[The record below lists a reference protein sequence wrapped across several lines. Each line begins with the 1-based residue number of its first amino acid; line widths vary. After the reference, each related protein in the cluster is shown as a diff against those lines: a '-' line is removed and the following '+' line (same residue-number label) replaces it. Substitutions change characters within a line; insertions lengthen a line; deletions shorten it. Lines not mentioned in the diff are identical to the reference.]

1 MGRRLFC
8 RRFVFMKGKM
18 PLIKIPDI
26 LIILLAAGI
35 SFFSA
40 YNAYLK
46 PRGQDQ
52 VLIRGQGGEWT
63 FPVNAE
69 ETVIVA
75 GPLGDTVVKIHE
87 NRAWVESSPCENQ
100 TCVASGSVARQGQW
114 AACLPNNV
122 LLMIQGTGGGDVDA
136 VAW

>member
-1 MGRRLFC
+1 MD
-8 RRFVFMKGKM
+8 V
-18 PLIKIPDI
+18 
-26 LIILLAAGI
+26 LIILLAAGV

-40 YNAYLK
+40 YNAYIK
-46 PRGQDQ
+46 PGGQAQ

-69 ETVIVA
+69 ETVVVA
-75 GPLGDTVVKIHE
+75 GPLGDTVVRIHE

-100 TCVASGSVARQGQW
+100 TCTASGHIARQGQW
-114 AACLPNNV
+114 AACLPNKV

>member
-1 MGRRLFC
+1 MER
-8 RRFVFMKGKM
+8 KKSI
-18 PLIKIPDI
+18 IKFIDV
-26 LIILLAAGI
+26 LIILIAAGV
-35 SFFSA
+35 SFYSA
-40 YNAYLK
+40 YNAYIK
-46 PRGQDQ
+46 PSGQAQ
-52 VLIRGQGGEWT
+52 ILIRGQGGEWT

-100 TCVASGSVARQGQW
+100 TCVASGHISRQGQW
-114 AACLPNNV
+114 AACLPNKV

-136 VAW
+136 VVW

>member
-1 MGRRLFC
+1 MER
-8 RRFVFMKGKM
+8 KKSI
-18 PLIKIPDI
+18 IKFIDV
-26 LIILLAAGI
+26 LIILLAAGV
-35 SFFSA
+35 SFFLA
-40 YNAYLK
+40 YNAYIK
-46 PRGQDQ
+46 PSGQAQ

-69 ETVIVA
+69 ETVVVA

-100 TCVASGSVARQGQW
+100 TCVASGHIARQGQW

-136 VAW
+136 VVW

>member
-1 MGRRLFC
+1 M
-8 RRFVFMKGKM
+8 
-18 PLIKIPDI
+18 
-26 LIILLAAGI
+26 LAAGV
-35 SFFSA
+35 SFYSTYIA
-40 YNAYLK
+40 YIK
-46 PRGQDQ
+46 PMGQAQ

-87 NRAWVESSPCENQ
+87 NRAWVESSPCENK
-100 TCVASGSVARQGQW
+100 TCVASGHISRQGQW